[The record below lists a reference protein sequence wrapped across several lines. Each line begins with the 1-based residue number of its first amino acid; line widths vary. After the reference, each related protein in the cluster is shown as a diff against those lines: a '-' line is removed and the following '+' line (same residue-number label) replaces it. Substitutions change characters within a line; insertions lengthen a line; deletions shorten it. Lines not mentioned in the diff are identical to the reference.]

1 MEEIN
6 KKFLDFYN
14 LYSNDVLRLA
24 FSFTK
29 NIFESEDIV
38 QSVFIKLY
46 QELKKD
52 YDKDFGKKWLLKVTA
67 NECKNSFKIAWR
79 KKVILQDEVLQNEV
93 DLRETLKN
101 DEVSDALLK
110 LSAKYRNVIYLYY
123 YEGYKIDEIS
133 EILNLKLSNVKTLLS
148 RGREKIK
155 RIWRKI
161 VMNKKLKFFDE
172 LKTTE
177 NLKQKILNQTIN
189 IEKGIKPKKT
199 IKLAYGLGV
208 FVLILFIS
216 CTVVFAAGYI
226 RTFFINKT
234 VDENGWYKQ
243 SFVVDKPAVLNDIK
257 SFDCKQGM
265 KLEEIE
271 KYLGLEFINNDRY
284 NNIIDSCEIKTTN
297 DGKVEYVSLD
307 IYEYVD
313 FSAENNK
320 IDGYDSDRDDIEGYN
335 KGKHI
340 SLNISFMT
348 SNASSEVKEIFSN
361 LNEVGSD
368 NEIYGKEIQL
378 DKLNTIAY
386 YYCPFGSR
394 DGRCKISTN
403 VIIVHNNIVYMFN
416 AQGVSLDNILEVI
429 K

>member
-155 RIWRKI
+155 RI
-161 VMNKKLKFFDE
+161 
-172 LKTTE
+172 
-177 NLKQKILNQTIN
+177 
-189 IEKGIKPKKT
+189 
-199 IKLAYGLGV
+199 
-208 FVLILFIS
+208 
-216 CTVVFAAGYI
+216 
-226 RTFFINKT
+226 
-234 VDENGWYKQ
+234 
-243 SFVVDKPAVLNDIK
+243 
-257 SFDCKQGM
+257 
-265 KLEEIE
+265 LEE
-271 KYLGLEFINNDRY
+271 N
-284 NNIIDSCEIKTTN
+284 C
-297 DGKVEYVSLD
+297 
-307 IYEYVD
+307 
-313 FSAENNK
+313 
-320 IDGYDSDRDDIEGYN
+320 
-335 KGKHI
+335 
-340 SLNISFMT
+340 
-348 SNASSEVKEIFSN
+348 
-361 LNEVGSD
+361 NE
-368 NEIYGKEIQL
+368 
-378 DKLNTIAY
+378 
-386 YYCPFGSR
+386 
-394 DGRCKISTN
+394 
-403 VIIVHNNIVYMFN
+403 
-416 AQGVSLDNILEVI
+416 
-429 K
+429 